1 MNSELNTTN
10 REIAPADRRRR
21 ALALP
26 ALGLSAL
33 LLAGCG
39 GTDDDASDT
48 APAAPAASSAA
59 GDDAS
64 PSASSESSAADDASD
79 DASDDATDDAS
90 DDATDD
96 ASDDATDDASGGAS
110 SGAAAGAAA
119 GIPSDRAE
127 LEEVLSAAEGTL
139 DGSTAVSIDDDERR
153 GGWEVTVVAG
163 TTEQEVLV
171 SEDRSTEVIDSE
183 NDDFDID
190 PASVEVSLLD
200 AVETAS
206 ADQSGTVTDV
216 SLDDDD
222 DRAVWEIEFDDD
234 LDVIV
239 DGTSG
244 EVVGQ
249 DR

>member
-10 REIAPADRRRR
+10 RENTPADRRRR

-48 APAAPAASSAA
+48 APAAPAASSAV

-64 PSASSESSAADDASD
+64 PSASSES
-79 DASDDATDDAS
+79 
-90 DDATDD
+90 
-96 ASDDATDDASGGAS
+96 SGGAS

-119 GIPSDRAE
+119 GIPSERAE
-127 LEEVLSAAEGTL
+127 LEEILSAAEGTL

-216 SLDDDD
+216 GLDDDD

>member
-10 REIAPADRRRR
+10 RENTPADRRRR

-48 APAAPAASSAA
+48 APAAPAASAV

-64 PSASSESSAADDASD
+64 PSASSESSATDDAS
-79 DASDDATDDAS
+79 DDAS

-119 GIPSDRAE
+119 GIPSERAE
-127 LEEVLSAAEGTL
+127 LEEILSAAEGTL

-190 PASVEVSLLD
+190 PASVEVPLLD

-216 SLDDDD
+216 GLDDDD